1 MSLGRVAGVTEA
13 ELEVIQSNDY
23 MKSDLLT
30 EREKTT
36 LLWTEH
42 VTLNTAKN
50 RDDVFNTVAAV
61 FSEAEIVE
69 LTTMCAFRN
78 MRNRMHD
85 SLHLD
90 PDPPAGADAVGA
102 GSQVNP
108 DALKQYLQHLLDNWP
123 DEFPTEPKD

>member
-1 MSLGRVAGVTEA
+1 VSLGRVAGVTDE
-13 ELEVIQSNDY
+13 ELEVIQGNEY
-23 MKSDLLT
+23 MNSDLLT
-30 EREKTT
+30 AREKAT

-50 RDDVFNTVAAV
+50 RDDVYNEVAAV

-90 PDPPAGADAVGA
+90 PDPEKGADAVGA
-102 GSQVNP
+102 GSQVSP
-108 DALKQYLQHLLDNWP
+108 DALKAYLQHLLDNWP
-123 DEFPTEPKD
+123 EEFPTAPKA

>member
-1 MSLGRVAGVTEA
+1 VAGVSDE
-13 ELEVIQSNDY
+13 ELEVIQGDDY
-23 MKSDLLT
+23 MNSDLLSY
-30 EREKTT
+30 REKMT

-50 RDDVFNTVAAV
+50 REDVFRQVSKV

-69 LTTMCAFRN
+69 LTTVCAFRN

-90 PDPPAGADAVGA
+90 PDPTAGANAVGA
-102 GSQVNP
+102 GSQVSS
-108 DALKQYLQHLLDNWP
+108 DALRAYLQHLLDNWP
-123 DEFPTEPKD
+123 DEFPSAPLE

>member
-1 MSLGRVAGVTEA
+1 MSLGRVAGITDEQ
-13 ELEVIQSNDY
+13 LEVIQGNEY
-23 MKSDLLT
+23 MNSDLLT
-30 EREKTT
+30 AREKAT

-50 RDDVFNTVAAV
+50 RDDVYNEVAAV

-69 LTTMCAFRN
+69 MTTVCAFRN

-90 PDPPAGADAVGA
+90 PDPPAGAEAVGA
-102 GSQVNP
+102 GSQVSP
-108 DALKQYLQHLLDNWP
+108 DALKAYLQHLLDNWP
-123 DEFPTEPKD
+123 EEFPKAPKE

>member
-1 MSLGRVAGVTEA
+1 VSLGRVAGITDEQ
-13 ELEVIQSNDY
+13 LEVIQGNEY
-23 MKSDLLT
+23 MNSDLLT
-30 EREKTT
+30 AREKAT

-50 RDDVFNTVAAV
+50 RDDVYKEVAAV

-69 LTTMCAFRN
+69 MTTVCAFRN

-102 GSQVNP
+102 GSQVSP
-108 DALKQYLQHLLDNWP
+108 DALKAYLQHLLDNWP
-123 DEFPTEPKD
+123 DEFPAAPKE

>member
-1 MSLGRVAGVTEA
+1 M
-13 ELEVIQSNDY
+13 N
-23 MKSDLLT
+23 SDLLSY
-30 EREKTT
+30 REKMT

-50 RDDVFNTVAAV
+50 REDVFRQGSKV

-69 LTTMCAFRN
+69 LTTVCAFRN

-90 PDPPAGADAVGA
+90 PDPTAGANAVGA
-102 GSQVNP
+102 GSQVSS
-108 DALKQYLQHLLDNWP
+108 DALRAYLQHLLDNWP
-123 DEFPTEPKD
+123 DEFPSAPLE